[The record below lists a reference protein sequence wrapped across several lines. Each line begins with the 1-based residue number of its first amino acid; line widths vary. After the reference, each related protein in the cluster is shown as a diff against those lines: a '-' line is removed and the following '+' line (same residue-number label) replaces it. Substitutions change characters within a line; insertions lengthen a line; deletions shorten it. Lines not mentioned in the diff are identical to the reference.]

1 MANDSTL
8 FVSPVAS
15 QEEVGNGAPL
25 WMGEEFPLFRYE
37 KELIEIPRMEP
48 VAYTNE
54 VEGWVFLLVI
64 ISFSLLGYARFSGIG
79 SFREL
84 FKTSILRRFTMAST
98 RESQQLSRS
107 GAVILVIN
115 GLFITSVFVVQAL
128 RIYVEYFTSS
138 GFFTGLGQ
146 VLALLLVIGGWF
158 FLKLLVVHSSG
169 LLFERKAMFREYAAW
184 ISAFTQLLGVVLLP
198 IVVLYEY
205 GGWDQIDVISFRTS
219 LVKLGGLMIV
229 SLFSLRIIS
238 SLYLSI
244 GQFRISLLYNILYLC
259 ALEIIPLVV
268 VLRWVL
274 LSVPGLGD

>member
-1 MANDSTL
+1 MVQDSTL
-8 FVSPVAS
+8 FVSPIAMQKEDES
-15 QEEVGNGAPL
+15 NALLGI
-25 WMGEEFPLFRYE
+25 GEEFPLYRYD
-37 KELIEIPRMEP
+37 KELIDVPRLEP
-48 VAYTNE
+48 MAYSNE

-64 ISFSLLGYARFSGIG
+64 VSLSMLGYARFSGIG

-84 FKTSILRRFTMAST
+84 FKTSILRRFTMASS
-98 RESQQLSRS
+98 RESQQLSRP

-146 VLALLLVIGGWF
+146 VIALILIIGGWF
-158 FLKLLVVHSSG
+158 FFKLLVVLASG
-169 LLFERKAMFREYAAW
+169 LLFEQKAMFREYAAW
-184 ISAFTQLLGVVLLP
+184 ISAFTQLLGIVLLP

-219 LVKLGGLMIV
+219 LVKLGGLTII

-268 VLRWVL
+268 VARWVM
-274 LSVPGLGD
+274 LSVPGLGE